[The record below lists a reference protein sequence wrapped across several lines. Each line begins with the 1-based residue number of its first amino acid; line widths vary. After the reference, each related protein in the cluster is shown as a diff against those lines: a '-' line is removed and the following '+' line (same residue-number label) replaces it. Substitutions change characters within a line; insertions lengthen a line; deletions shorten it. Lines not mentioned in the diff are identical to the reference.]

1 MAVPSLLAWLRG
13 AFFGHPRWVWLL
25 WASAAAVLAACPM
38 MLSDPAMWMYLL
50 DPELLA
56 LLVIV
61 GFQYTRWEAGLLR
74 LRIRS
79 WLSRPLNL
87 PPLQGDRVRRGQG
100 DGVGHGAGREERSYG
115 RPS

>member
-1 MAVPSLLAWLRG
+1 MAVSSPNVWLRRP
-13 AFFGHPRWVWLL
+13 FLGHPRWVWLL
-25 WASAAAVLAACPM
+25 WAGAAAVLAACPM

-74 LRIRS
+74 LLIRS
-79 WLSRPLNL
+79 WLSR
-87 PPLQGDRVRRGQG
+87 Q
-100 DGVGHGAGREERSYG
+100 RS
-115 RPS
+115 

>member
-1 MAVPSLLAWLRG
+1 MAAMVVSSLAWLRRPF
-13 AFFGHPRWVWLL
+13 AGHPRWVLLL
-25 WASAAAVLAACPM
+25 WAGAAVVLAACPM

-79 WLSRPLNL
+79 WLS
-87 PPLQGDRVRRGQG
+87 
-100 DGVGHGAGREERSYG
+100 HERS
-115 RPS
+115 